1 LIKCMLIIL
10 IPLSGGLAVG
20 SSVAAFFVVLGV
32 TVKIVKLCKR
42 EEYLVFYQ
50 LSLVLGAL
58 LSCVI
63 YFFDFSL
70 KQFSLLAV
78 PIGLL
83 FGIFTGMVAAAL
95 TETLDII
102 TIAVNQLKITKWLYL
117 IVLVIILGK
126 AAGSLLFFL
135 FPGF

>member
-1 LIKCMLIIL
+1 
-10 IPLSGGLAVG
+10 
-20 SSVAAFFVVLGV
+20 
-32 TVKIVKLCKR
+32 
-42 EEYLVFYQ
+42 
-50 LSLVLGAL
+50 
-58 LSCVI
+58 
-63 YFFDFSL
+63 L

>member
-32 TVKIVKLCKR
+32 TVKIVKLSKR

-50 LSLVLGAL
+50 FSLVLGAL